1 MLEPSSSE
9 EESDNETVE
18 DESSEATQ
26 LPPASTNLELPQ
38 SSSVSRNLS
47 PSSAG
52 DTLSVGSGSQQWTN
66 SQRPSSPSPSL
77 VSEKEKE
84 KEDPE
89 KTIEKEE
96 EERKKRLQLYVFVL
110 RCIAYPFN
118 AKQPTDMTRRQTK
131 VTKQQ
136 LETILGRFQSFL
148 KGETQIAA
156 DEAFQ
161 NAVQNYT
168 EVFLKSDRVM
178 RMVQSGACSAH
189 DFREVFRN
197 NIEKRVRSLPEIDG
211 LSKETVLTSW
221 MTKFDA
227 IFRGDEDSRKP
238 QSRIQQNI
246 ASELILSKEQLYDMF
261 QNILGVKKFE
271 HQLLYNALQVIINY
285 YTVHFKVMLEPS
297 SSEEE
302 SDNETVEDE
311 SSEATQLPPASTN
324 LELPQSSSV
333 SRNLS
338 PSSAGDTLSVGSG
351 SQQWTNSQRPSS
363 PSPSLVSEKEKEK
376 EDPEKTIEKE
386 EEERKKRLQLYVFV
400 LRCIAYPFNAKQ
412 PTDMTRRQTKVTK
425 QQLETILGRFQ
436 SFLKGET
443 QIAADEAFQNAVQ
456 NYTEVFLKSD
466 RVMRMV
472 QSGACSAHDFREVF
486 RNNIEKRVRS
496 LPEIDGLSKETV
508 LTSWMTKF
516 DAIFRGD
523 EDSRKPQSR
532 IQQNI
537 ASELILSKEQLYDM
551 FQNILGVKK
560 FEHQLLYN
568 ALQLDSADEQAA
580 AIRRELDGRVQKVNE
595 MEKNRKLMPKFV
607 LKEMESL
614 YIEELRSSINQ
625 LMVNLESL
633 PVSKGNFSDSKYGLQ
648 KFRRYNHSRQSLL
661 SASANFFPEN
671 SLHKASSYL
680 QAPIWIIIYEALMIA
695 FTSISQSSLSKEGLS
710 EDGETMLSKLDIVL
724 SFTLEVVV
732 MEVKGLKSLAPN
744 RIVYCTMEVEGGEKL
759 QTDHAEASKPMWDTQ
774 GDFTTTHPLPIVK
787 IKLYTESPGLLSLD
801 DKELGKVIIKP
812 TPLSP
817 KSPEWY
823 KMIVPKNVPDQD
835 LRIKITVRMDK
846 PQNMKHCGYL
856 FAQGKQVWKKWKK
869 RYFVLVQ
876 LLIIESIYL
885 LNHNCNLDL
894 EGGRFFFNAVKEGD
908 SVLFAS
914 EDENE
919 CHLWVM
925 AMYRATGQSHKP
937 TPLVQPLASKN
948 STISRLQG
956 DADRARKHGMD
967 EFISADPCNFNHHAL
982 FRLLQTQA
990 LEYRLADIFC
1000 SLGWYSP
1007 GQLFVLDEYTAR
1019 YGVRSCYR
1027 HLCYLNDLLDRA
1039 EKGIMIDPTLIH
1051 YSFAFCASHVHGNRP
1066 DGIGTVTVEEKDMF
1080 AEIKERLR
1088 ILLENQITHFRYCF
1102 PFGRP
1107 EGSLKAT
1114 LSLLERVLM
1123 KDVMT
1128 PAAPEEVRNV
1138 IKKCLE
1144 NAALVN
1150 YTRISEQ
1157 AKNEDENNE
1166 EPVESNKNLEDLI
1179 HLAELCVDLLQQNN
1193 EHYAE
1198 VGAESAPKP
1207 DENNEEPVESNKN
1220 LEDLIHLAELCV
1232 DLLQQNNEHYA
1243 EAFQSDRAFA
1253 WFSDLLVEH
1262 AEIFW
1267 SLFAVDMDA
1276 VLAQQPPDTWDSF
1289 PLFQVLND
1297 YLRIDENLCGG
1308 RFHQHLRDT
1317 FAPQVV
1323 RYVDLMESSIAQSLH
1338 KGYEKERW
1346 EIKGHGCG
1354 TSEDLFW
1361 KLDALQTF
1369 IRDLHWP
1376 DEVFAKHLE
1385 QRLKLMACDML
1396 ESCINRTLQA
1406 FQQWERKGSRWIS
1419 TDYIVPSEMCAM
1431 INVVLEAKNQSLK
1444 LCTVDGVDMHQYHA
1458 KIDQLVDETLNLMMT
1473 GLINKL
1479 TSVLEATL
1487 NKLSRYDEGSL
1498 LAPIL
1503 SLTYRQGMSSSG
1515 REVGLAYIN
1524 FARNSMEQLRQKVT
1538 DELWVLSLFEQWY
1551 ASQMQMLCTWLSERI
1566 DRGLHSFQLSALSH
1580 IGKKLYSDFE
1590 LQGIEEEKLN
1600 SKIYQTISSRLQLE
1614 NATASVSEAANR
1626 EKEDSEDYPETGI
1639 EEGVP
1644 KARVAS
1650 ISQEEGAEGYVSSI
1664 KNATQNVVGRI
1675 TTIGRGMGGF
1685 ANKLSGGFLNF

>member
-18 DESSEATQ
+18 DESSEATT
-26 LPPASTNLELPQ
+26 LPAVSTNLELPR
-38 SSSVSRNLS
+38 SSSVSRSLS
-47 PSSAG
+47 PA
-52 DTLSVGSGSQQWTN
+52 
-66 SQRPSSPSPSL
+66 
-77 VSEKEKE
+77 
-84 KEDPE
+84 
-89 KTIEKEE
+89 
-96 EERKKRLQLYVFVL
+96 
-110 RCIAYPFN
+110 
-118 AKQPTDMTRRQTK
+118 
-131 VTKQQ
+131 
-136 LETILGRFQSFL
+136 
-148 KGETQIAA
+148 
-156 DEAFQ
+156 
-161 NAVQNYT
+161 
-168 EVFLKSDRVM
+168 
-178 RMVQSGACSAH
+178 
-189 DFREVFRN
+189 
-197 NIEKRVRSLPEIDG
+197 
-211 LSKETVLTSW
+211 
-221 MTKFDA
+221 
-227 IFRGDEDSRKP
+227 
-238 QSRIQQNI
+238 
-246 ASELILSKEQLYDMF
+246 
-261 QNILGVKKFE
+261 
-271 HQLLYNALQVIINY
+271 
-285 YTVHFKVMLEPS
+285 
-297 SSEEE
+297 
-302 SDNETVEDE
+302 
-311 SSEATQLPPASTN
+311 
-324 LELPQSSSV
+324 
-333 SRNLS
+333 
-338 PSSAGDTLSVGSG
+338 SAGDTLSVGSG

-680 QAPIWIIIYEALMIA
+680 QSPIWIIIYEALMIA

-817 KSPEWY
+817 KTPEWY

-876 LLIIESIYL
+876 VSQYTFAMCSFREKKCEPTEMMQLDSYTVDYIEPVP
-885 LNHNCNLDL
+885 DL

-1066 DGIGTVTVEEKDMF
+1066 DGIGTVTVEEKDIF

-1157 AKNEDENNE
+1157 AKNEDETNE

-1198 VGAESAPKP
+1198 
-1207 DENNEEPVESNKN
+1207 
-1220 LEDLIHLAELCV
+1220 
-1232 DLLQQNNEHYA
+1232 
-1243 EAFQSDRAFA
+1243 AFA

-1308 RFHQHLRDT
+1308 RFHQHLLDT

-1346 EIKGHGCG
+1346 ELKGHGCA

-1385 QRLKLMACDML
+1385 QRLKLMACEML

-1458 KIDQLVDETLNLMMT
+1458 KIDQLVDETLNQMMT

-1626 EKEDSEDYPETGI
+1626 EKEDSEI
-1639 EEGVP
+1639 
-1644 KARVAS
+1644 
-1650 ISQEEGAEGYVSSI
+1650 
-1664 KNATQNVVGRI
+1664 
-1675 TTIGRGMGGF
+1675 
-1685 ANKLSGGFLNF
+1685 